1 MNWKRIVAWTGGIIL
16 SLLVIVVV
24 GGYFVLKSAG
34 FHRYVLAKIVQE
46 GNEATGGKVEIGNFD
61 FRLSALTADLYDLTI
76 RGTEPADQKPL
87 LRVDKLTVGLKIL
100 SVLHQKVNLSEL
112 LVEHPVIHLIV
123 DKNGRDN
130 IPVPN
135 APKNKSSQTDVF
147 QLAVGHVL
155 LTNGE
160 IDYNDRK
167 SALDAEVRDLRAE
180 THFSSLTSAYTGSI
194 SYHDGRIRYGNLA
207 PLPHTFDAQ
216 FSATPSALNLASL
229 VLTVGSSRVSV
240 QANLTDYNNPKVD
253 GDYNILIHTQDVA
266 AVAPGTAPAG
276 DVALSGKLV
285 YQSVPNHPFLRDVVL
300 DGQLNSNLLQV
311 VSPQGRIEIRKLASH
326 YQLADGNFQTL
337 NFALDLLNGR
347 VTANLAVQHL
357 DTTPSTK
364 IHAALSGISL
374 QAAKASLASASA
386 KTVPLVGSLQGTV
399 DASFAGSMKNLRA
412 SSDLEIHAST
422 SSGAN
427 PAIPV
432 NGVVHVVYDGAR
444 NIVSVR
450 QTSVRTPQSS
460 LVADGEISDR
470 SNLSIQARSGDLHE
484 VEMLAA
490 IFQAKTA
497 KPNTKPSVVPSI
509 SGTANLNA
517 MVRGSLQRP
526 AISAQLNAQQL
537 TVEGSEWRSLRLA
550 MQASP
555 SALTIQNGSLIS
567 VSQGQLTF
575 SGSVGLRNWS
585 YIPSDPI
592 AANFSVRQMP
602 AAEIKHFARLQYPV
616 EGNLSGD
623 ITLRGTQLN
632 PQGSGSL
639 QLTKAR
645 IADEPLQNLAV
656 KFQAANGSITSSLN
670 VSLPAGSATAN
681 LTFNPKTKGYKL
693 QLNAPGIVLS
703 KLQTV
708 QTKNLPLAGTL
719 TASASG
725 EGTLDNPNLNAVIQL
740 PQLQVKQNSI
750 SGLKAEINVANQRA
764 NLMLSTDVAQ
774 ATIRAHATVN
784 LTGDYYADAAI
795 DTTSIPLEP
804 LLAMYVP
811 NRPQGFQG
819 STELHATLKGPLKD
833 KSRIEAHIVIPT
845 LSASYQTLQVANSG
859 PIRLDYANS
868 VIVLQPSEIKGTDSS
883 LQIQGR
889 IPVTGTEGM
898 SAVAKGSVDLRVLQ
912 IFSPDMKSSGTIAL
926 NVDSQGTIT
935 HPTVHGQITLKDAS
949 IFTASAPVG
958 LGHAN
963 GVLDIG
969 TNQIQITQLTGQVG
983 GGDISAGG
991 TITYRPQVQFNMAV
1005 HAKSVRLLY
1014 PEGLRTVLNSDLN
1027 LTGNMNEANLG
1038 GRVLI
1043 DSLSFTP
1050 DFDLSSFMG
1059 QFGGASVPSTG
1070 NTLADAIKLNIS
1082 IQSAGDLSAASSQ
1095 VSLQGQANLRAIGTA
1110 ADPVIVG
1117 RADLNSGDVF
1127 FLNNRYQ
1134 LQRGIFTFNNPT
1146 ETEPTVNLAVTTT
1159 IEQYNLTINVNGSI
1173 DKLQTSYVSD
1183 PPLSTVDIIN
1193 LIARGE
1199 TTEEADTTSLSANS
1213 LIAQGVAGQLS
1224 SGVQKLAGLSSLSID
1239 PLLGGN
1245 NTDPSARIAL
1255 QQRVSKNFFFTF
1267 STDVTQPQSEII
1279 QGDYQLTKRWS
1290 VSVDRD
1296 ASGGVAVDGKF
1307 HTSF

>member
-1 MNWKRIVAWTGGIIL
+1 MNWKRIIAWTGGIIL
-16 SLLVIVVV
+16 SLLVIVAVA
-24 GGYFVLKSAG
+24 GYFVLRSEG
-34 FHRYVLAKIVQE
+34 FHRYVLAKIVRE
-46 GNEATGGKVEIGNFD
+46 GNEATGGKVEVGNFD
-61 FRLSALTADLYDLTI
+61 FRLSTLTADLYDLTI

-100 SVLHQKVNLSEL
+100 SVLHRKVNLSEL
-112 LVEHPVIHLIV
+112 LVEHPVVHLAV

-130 IPVPN
+130 IPVPS
-135 APKNKSSQTDVF
+135 APKNKSSQADVF

-155 LTNGE
+155 LSNGE

-167 SALDAEVRDLRAE
+167 SALDADVRDLRAE
-180 THFSSLTSAYTGSI
+180 THFSSWNTAYTGSI
-194 SYHDGRIRYGNLA
+194 SYHDGRIHYGNLA
-207 PLPHTFDAQ
+207 PLPHTLDAQ

-229 VLTVGSSRVSV
+229 VLTVGSSRVSLHADV
-240 QANLTDYNNPKVD
+240 TDYSNPKVD
-253 GDYNILIHTQDVA
+253 GSYNILIHTQDVA
-266 AVAPGTAPAG
+266 ALAPGTVPAG
-276 DVALSGKLV
+276 DVALSGKMV

-300 DGQLNSNLLQV
+300 DGQLRSNVLRV
-311 VSPQGRIEIRKLASH
+311 ISPQGHIELRKLAGH
-326 YQLADGNFQTL
+326 YQLADGNFQTRD
-337 NFALDLLNGR
+337 FALDLLNGR
-347 VTANLAVQHL
+347 LTANVAVQHL
-357 DTTPSTK
+357 DTTPSAK
-364 IHAALSGISL
+364 IHATLSGISL
-374 QAAKASLASASA
+374 QAAKASLASNAA
-386 KTVPLVGSLQGTV
+386 KTVPLVGSLQGTA
-399 DASFAGSMKNLRA
+399 DASFTGSMKNLRA
-412 SSDLEIHAST
+412 ASDLEIHAST
-422 SSGAN
+422 SSGAT

-432 NGVVHVVYDGAR
+432 NGLVHVVYDSAH
-444 NIVSVR
+444 NIISVR
-450 QTSVRTPQSS
+450 QTSIRTPQSS
-460 LVADGEISDR
+460 LVADGEISDT
-470 SNLSIQARSGDLHE
+470 SNLSIQAHSGDLHE
-484 VEMLAA
+484 LETLAA
-490 IFQAKTA
+490 IFQAQSA
-497 KPNTKPSVVPSI
+497 QANTKQSVVPAI

-517 MVRGSLQRP
+517 TVKGSLQRP
-526 AISAQLNAQQL
+526 AISAQLNAEHL
-537 TVEGSEWRSLRLA
+537 TVEGSEWRSLSLKA
-550 MQASP
+550 QASP
-555 SALTIQNGSLIS
+555 SAVSIQNGSL
-567 VSQGQLTF
+567 VSARQGQLTF

-585 YIPSDPI
+585 YAPSDPI
-592 AANFSVRQMP
+592 AANLSVRQMS
-602 AAEIKHFARLQYPV
+602 AAEIEHFARLQYPV

-632 PQGSGSL
+632 PAGSGSL

-708 QTKNLPLAGTL
+708 QAKNLPLTGTL

-740 PQLQVKQNSI
+740 PELQVKQNSI

-764 NLMLSTDVAQ
+764 NLALSTDVAQ
-774 ATIRAHATVN
+774 ATIRAHATIN

-811 NRPQGFQG
+811 NRPQGFEG
-819 STELHATLKGPLKD
+819 ATELHARFKGPLKD
-833 KSRIEAHIVIPT
+833 KSRIAAHIVIPT

-859 PIRLDYANS
+859 PIHLDYANS
-868 VIVLQPSEIKGTDSS
+868 VIVIQPSEIKGTDSS

-898 SAVAKGSVDLRVLQ
+898 SAVAKGSVDLRLLQ

-926 NVDSQGTIT
+926 NVDSQGTLS

-949 IFTASAPVG
+949 IFAASAPVG

-969 TNQIQITQLTGQVG
+969 TDQIRIAQLTGQVG
-983 GGDISAGG
+983 GGDISAAG

-1027 LTGNMNEANLG
+1027 LTGNMNKANLG

-1050 DFDLSSFMG
+1050 DFDLSSFIG

-1070 NTLADAIKLNIS
+1070 NTLADAVKLNIS
-1082 IQSAGDLSAASSQ
+1082 IQSAGDLSASSSQ

-1110 ADPVIVG
+1110 ADPIIVG

-1134 LQRGIFTFNNPT
+1134 LQRGIFTFNNPN

-1245 NTDPSARIAL
+1245 NTNPSARIAL
-1255 QQRVSKNFFFTF
+1255 QQRVSKNFVFTF
-1267 STDVTQPQSEII
+1267 STDVTQPQSEIV
-1279 QGDYQLTKRWS
+1279 QGDYLLTKHWS
-1290 VSVDRD
+1290 VSVNRD

-1307 HTSF
+1307 RTSF